1 MQMGLGI
8 IHKPCGTGQPIAMEE
23 LKQNLRTNKAK
34 EKNLEKSG
42 IKIMERNVFHEIS
55 GKNMKKFHFFF
66 VFIQDSAVVFT
77 NAHFILKSI
86 WVKTSF
92 KNIIEFLVYL

>member
-34 EKNLEKSG
+34 EKNLKESILLSG
-42 IKIMERNVFHEIS
+42 IKVMERKVFYEIS
-55 GKNMKKFHFFF
+55 GKKLKKFHFFF
-66 VFIQDSAVVFT
+66 LFIQDSVVFT
-77 NAHFILKSI
+77 NALFIFLK
-86 WVKTSF
+86 VF
-92 KNIIEFLVYL
+92 E